1 MNSSPKTDYKTL
13 IIVISLAFFLWLVV
27 RLNRVYD
34 HAYNIPLK
42 VINNNPQKCLKYSVP
57 ELVRV
62 EFTARGVD
70 LIRLNFREIFY
81 EVDISDLH
89 NEMVMNLTDHPE
101 FVRFPEA
108 ISVPVKSI
116 LRPQQI
122 NFQLDDALE
131 VKLPVEVEYNIQT
144 SPGYTLVQVL
154 PKPDSVTVF
163 GPATYLD
170 TLKTLRTEKKTYK
183 EMSSTF
189 QDNFRFEENREY
201 YAKYSR
207 EIIDVEFDIQVLA
220 EKEINN
226 VPVEVINIPR
236 QYDVVPLPSFV
247 RIYIKGGDKVLAQAD
262 KEDFQVILNFS
273 KWNRNSGRIA
283 ADIKTELKLL
293 YVETRP
299 SQFDLIVQ
307 HK

>member
-1 MNSSPKTDYKTL
+1 MNR
-13 IIVISLAFFLWLVV
+13 I
-27 RLNRVYD
+27 YD
-34 HAYNIPLK
+34 HAYNVPLK
-42 VINNNPQKCLKYSVP
+42 VVNNNPQKCLKYPVP
-57 ELVRV
+57 DIVRV

-81 EVDISDLH
+81 EVDISDLQ

-122 NFQLDDALE
+122 NFQLDNALE
-131 VKLPVEVEYNIQT
+131 INLPVEVEYNLQT

-154 PKPDSVTVF
+154 PKPDSVTIF

-170 TLKTLRTEKKTYK
+170 TLRKLHTEKKTYQ

-189 QDNFRFEENREY
+189 LDKFQFAEKSEF
-201 YAKYSR
+201 YARYSR

-247 RIYIKGGDKVLAQAD
+247 RIYIKGGDKVLAQAE

-283 ADIKTELKLL
+283 ADIKTDLKLL